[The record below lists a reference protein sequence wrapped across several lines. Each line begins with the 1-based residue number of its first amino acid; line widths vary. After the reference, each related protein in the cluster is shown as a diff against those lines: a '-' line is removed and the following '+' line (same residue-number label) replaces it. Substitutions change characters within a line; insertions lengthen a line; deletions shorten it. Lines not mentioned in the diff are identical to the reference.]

1 MSIITVFSASYCH
14 GEEVARET
22 ARQLGIDYID
32 SQVEEK
38 ASELFGVSG
47 KKLLSAMYGSS
58 SVIDKLSR
66 GREKNIAYLR
76 AALAELA
83 LRDNFVYYGGAGHL
97 LPKNISHIM
106 RICLVAD
113 HGFRVAKAV
122 EIEKIS
128 EKEAASLIKKNDAN
142 QLNWTQYLFG
152 LGPWDE
158 SLYDIVIPM
167 HASTVDEAVRMICE
181 NARVDI
187 VQTTDKSRRAMED
200 FVLASKVNVTLTEKK
215 HEVDVTADDGKVI
228 VILKKYVMRLE
239 HYKEE
244 LIKLA
249 ETVPGVKAVEV
260 RIGSTFRMPYAY
272 PPVEFDVPKKV
283 LLVDDEKEFVHTLSE
298 RLQTRHMEP
307 SVVYDGEEALSFV
320 SKDQPE
326 VMVLDLKM
334 PGIDG
339 IEVLK
344 KVKKDHPET
353 EVIILTGH
361 GSDRERQL
369 AMELGAFAYLEK
381 PVDINVLTETMT
393 KAYAKIRRGSGS
405 ADNSD

>member
-1 MSIITVFSASYCH
+1 MSIITVLSASYCH

-22 ARQLGIDYID
+22 ARQLGLDYVD
-32 SQVEEK
+32 SQVAEK
-38 ASELFGVSG
+38 AHELFGISA
-47 KKLLSAMYGSS
+47 KKLLSAMHGSS

-66 GREKNIAYLR
+66 GRGKNVAYLR
-76 AALAELA
+76 AALAEVA
-83 LRDNFVYYGGAGHL
+83 LQDNFVYYGEAGHL
-97 LPKNISHIM
+97 FPKDISHIM
-106 RICLVAD
+106 RVCLVAD
-113 HGFRVAKAV
+113 HGFRVTRAV
-122 EIEKIS
+122 ETDKIS
-128 EKEAASLIKKNDAN
+128 EKEAVSLIKKNDSA

-167 HASTVDEAVRMICE
+167 HTTTVEEAVRLICE
-181 NARVDI
+181 NARSDI
-187 VQTTDKSRRAMED
+187 VQTTEKSRGAMED
-200 FVLASKVNVTLTEKK
+200 FVLASKVNVMLAEKK
-215 HEVDVTADDGKVI
+215 HEVDVTAENGKVI

-239 HYKEE
+239 HYKQE
-244 LIKLA
+244 LVKLVEA
-249 ETVPGVKAVEV
+249 IPGVKKVEV

-272 PPVEFDVPKKV
+272 PPVEFEVPKKV

-339 IEVLK
+339 LQVLK

-361 GSDRERQL
+361 GSDREREL

-405 ADNSD
+405 TDDTE